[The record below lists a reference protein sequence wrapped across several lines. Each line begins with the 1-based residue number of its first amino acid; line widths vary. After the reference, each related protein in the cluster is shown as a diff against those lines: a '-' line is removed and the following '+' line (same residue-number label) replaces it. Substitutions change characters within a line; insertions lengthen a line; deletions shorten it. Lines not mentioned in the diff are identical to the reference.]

1 MRHRTD
7 MAEFVLKY
15 ADGRGQ
21 IHQQV
26 ATAGTEKELRDRYT
40 TQGFLIYSV
49 KPRAAGALAATG
61 MFGGRK
67 KLNLEK
73 FLIFN
78 QQFVTLIRAGLPI
91 LKGLDLLAERLTDPK
106 LEPYIKSVRDEVRNG
121 TLLSDA
127 FRQQG
132 IFPKI
137 YISSVMAG
145 EKSGSL
151 TEVLDRFIH
160 YQKLALAVRKKVM
173 VSLMYPCVLIVL
185 VCVLMVF
192 LVTYVVPTFATL
204 YSSMQATLPQMTT
217 ILIAVGTTARSYIVA
232 GVIGLIAAVFAF
244 RWWARRPAARDRID
258 RVKLKVP
265 ILGEI
270 WLKYQVAQLARI
282 LSTLLTGG
290 IPLVQAMETAAD
302 SLSSPLLQKAVES
315 AGKSVREGQPLSGS
329 LRALKLFPALA
340 IDMIEVG
347 ESTGALPAMLNSVA
361 EFFEEDVNT
370 RMQAALSLIEPAI
383 MLTMGAVVAFVL
395 IALYLPIFSLADSI
409 H

>member
-1 MRHRTD
+1 MGD
-7 MAEFVLKY
+7 FVLKY

-26 ATAGTEKELRDRYT
+26 ASAGSEKELRERFSQ
-40 TQGFLIYSV
+40 QGFLIYSI
-49 KPRAAGALAATG
+49 KPRSAAGTLPGASL
-61 MFGGRK
+61 FGGRK
-67 KLNLEK
+67 KLNVER

-106 LEPYIKSVRDEVRNG
+106 LGPYIKAVRDEVRNG
-121 TLLSDA
+121 TLLSEA

-132 IFPKI
+132 IFPKM
-137 YISSVMAG
+137 YVTSVMAG

-151 TEVLDRFIH
+151 TEVLDRYLS

-185 VCVLMVF
+185 VVLLMVF
-192 LVTYVVPTFATL
+192 LVTYVVPTFASL
-204 YSSMQATLPQMTT
+204 YSTMQATLPTMTRW
-217 ILIAVGTTARSYIVA
+217 LIAVGTVAREYIVYFA
-232 GVIGLIAAVFAF
+232 VGLVGAIFLF
-244 RWWARRPAARDRID
+244 RWWARGEKARLTID
-258 RVKLKVP
+258 RVRMKLP
-265 ILGEI
+265 IAGEI
-270 WLKYQVAQLARI
+270 WIKYQVAQLSRI

-302 SLSSPLLQKAVES
+302 SLNTPLLKRAVES

-329 LRALKLFPALA
+329 LKASKMFPGLA
-340 IDMIEVG
+340 TDMIEVG

-370 RMQAALSLIEPAI
+370 RMAATLSLVEPAI
-383 MLTMGAVVAFVL
+383 MIVMGSFVAFVL
-395 IALYLPIFSLADSI
+395 ISLYLPIFSLADNI
-409 H
+409 R